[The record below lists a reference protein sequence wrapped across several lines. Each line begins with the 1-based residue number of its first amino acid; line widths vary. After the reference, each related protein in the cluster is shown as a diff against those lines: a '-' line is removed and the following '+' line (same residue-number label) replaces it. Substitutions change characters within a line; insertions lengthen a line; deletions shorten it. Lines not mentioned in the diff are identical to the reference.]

1 MTRLTQTLPIK
12 ATVASPFI
20 GRCASRFSPAE
31 IRQAIA
37 ELVAHN
43 QLAMA
48 SALCQAGLSLYPNS
62 EDIVSISALLAELE
76 QDWQA
81 AQQHLE
87 KLLELQGAQSQATVW
102 HHLIR
107 VVRCQLDPR
116 KSLKLAQQAI
126 GLHPTDS
133 DLQAELHALRE
144 ETAQRMLTPSTEL
157 AH

>member
-1 MTRLTQTLPIK
+1 MTTLTHPLPVK
-12 ATVASPFI
+12 ATVASHFI
-20 GRCASRFSPAE
+20 GRCATRFTPEE

-62 EDIVSISALLAELE
+62 EDILSISALLAELE
-76 QDWQA
+76 QDWSS

-87 KLLELQGAQSQATVW
+87 KLLELQGAHTRATVW

-107 VVRCQLDPR
+107 VVRCQLDIRQSLELAR
-116 KSLKLAQQAI
+116 KAL
-126 GLHPTDS
+126 GLHPTDPQ
-133 DLQAELHALRE
+133 LQDELHALLE
-144 ETAQRMLTPSTEL
+144 ESAERVLTPSTEL